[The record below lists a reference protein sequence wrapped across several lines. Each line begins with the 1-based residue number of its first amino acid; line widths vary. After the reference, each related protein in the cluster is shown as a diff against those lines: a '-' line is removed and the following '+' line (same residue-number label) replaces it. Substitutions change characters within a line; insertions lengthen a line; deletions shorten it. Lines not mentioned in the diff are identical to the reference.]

1 MFQENE
7 SDIPDMPTRSLIPS
21 LLLLGVLL
29 PAPLSADEILLGGP
43 RISELVA
50 RNDSGIQDEDGD
62 KPDWLEIFNASESE
76 VNLEGWHLTDDA
88 ENLTKWTFPEVV
100 LAAQDYRVVFASD
113 KDRITPGDPLHTN
126 FSLSAS
132 GEYLALVQ
140 PDGLTIAMEF
150 SPEFPPLPDDVS
162 YGFQGQDQR
171 AGFFTRPTPGS
182 ENTTPIGL
190 VLRTPVFSEESQL
203 LTSRPSLV
211 ISLAPGAPAGA
222 VIRYTTDGTNP
233 DAGSELWS
241 GSLRLLSTTRIKAVA
256 LDPAGLYRSSEV
268 VTRQFVKVSPDLG
281 GFTSNLP
288 IVVVDSFGRDV
299 DGVGNTSL
307 FFDAFSTFIGVDDAT
322 GRASVL
328 GTPDFVGNSGIRVR
342 GSSSAWLFPKK
353 QYRFE
358 TRDPSG
364 GDQDVSLFGMPAD
377 SDFVL
382 YAPWSDKTMMRNHI
396 AYRQGEKMGDYSVR
410 THFFEMFFNSSGGTV
425 GMDDYQGI
433 YVLVEKVKIAKD
445 RLDLAK
451 LGPDDTAQPE
461 VSGGYIVRKD
471 RIGSGEASLTTGIE
485 RVPLRFDEP
494 DSPNAAQI
502 SYLRNYLNA
511 FESALHGPN
520 FADPVIGF
528 RAYIDEDS
536 WIDQHLLTEG
546 LRNAD
551 GFRLSTYY
559 HKDRNGR
566 MRAGP
571 AWDFNLGLG
580 NASFNG
586 AQSPTGWHYVEMDQT
601 RFLPNYPWYSDMFR
615 DPAFDLAYQ
624 DRYYQIRRAQWNTP
638 TLMAEIDAIAAD
650 LSAEAT
656 AREFVRW
663 PTLGRDTYANAPGF
677 RDRLTYQ
684 SEVDALKTFLTER
697 FAWMDTQFG
706 PPPVFSLP
714 AGEIASGSQLSLA
727 ATGSGQIHFTLDG
740 SDPFSAPS
748 GAAIYLGPIPITSST
763 WVKARV
769 RETNGTWGA
778 LETARYQV
786 GSLPVLVVSEIHYR
800 PAATTSEEQA
810 AGFVRNDFE
819 FLEIANPGSRPLVLS
834 GTKFVRGLEFTFGEF
849 TLLAG
854 ERAVLVKDADAFAL
868 RYGDLSGVVVA
879 GEFVGNLDNDG
890 ETLEIE
896 DCDRRILLS
905 FTYNDAS
912 PWPQGADGEG
922 PSLTLINPTL
932 SPDEPSSWRSSIGL
946 GGSPGTFDGSLF
958 SGEPDGDENSNG
970 VRNLVEYALGI
981 ESASVEILDREF
993 VALSYRSR
1001 LGADDAEIELQ
1012 TSTTLE
1018 VREWTT
1024 LIGATPVVVVGPD
1037 GFETSTFILPRQEN
1051 LFIRFRVRLR

>member
-1 MFQENE
+1 
-7 SDIPDMPTRSLIPS
+7 MPTPFIISA
-21 LLLLGVLL
+21 VLL
-29 PAPLSADEILLGGP
+29 FSVCFSLPLSADEILLGGP
-43 RISELVA
+43 QISEFVA
-50 RNDSGIQDEDGD
+50 KNDSGIEDEDGD
-62 KPDWLEIFNASESE
+62 HPDWIEVFNASETE
-76 VNLEGWHLTDDA
+76 LNLQGWHLTDNPA
-88 ENLTKWTFPEVV
+88 NPTKWTFPDLV
-100 LAAQDYRVVFASD
+100 LAAQEYRVIFASG
-113 KDRITPGDPLHTN
+113 KDRITPGEPLHTN
-126 FSLSAS
+126 FSLAAS

-150 SPEFPPLPDDVS
+150 SPEFPPLPADVS
-162 YGFQGQDQR
+162 YGLQGQDQR
-171 AGFFTRPTPGS
+171 AGFFTTPTPGA
-182 ENTTPIGL
+182 ENTTAIGL
-190 VLRTPVFSEESQL
+190 VLRAPVFSEESQL

-211 ISLAPGAPAGA
+211 ISLAPGAPVGA
-222 VIRYTTDGTNP
+222 EIRYTTDGTNP
-233 DAGSELWS
+233 NASSPLWG

-256 LDPAGLYRSSEV
+256 LDPTGLYDASEV
-268 VTRQFVKVSPDLG
+268 VTRQFVKVSPDLAD
-281 GFTSNLP
+281 FTSNLP
-288 IVVVDSFGRDV
+288 IVVVESFGKDV
-299 DGVGNTSL
+299 DRVGNTSL
-307 FFDAFSTFIGVDDAT
+307 FFDAFSTFIDVDDST

-328 GTPDFVGNSGIRVR
+328 GTPDFAGNSGIRVR

-358 TRDPSG
+358 TRDQSG

-433 YVLVEKVKIAKD
+433 YILVEKVKIAKD

-451 LGPDDTAQPE
+451 LGPDDTAEPD
-461 VSGGYIVRKD
+461 VSGGYIIRKD
-471 RIGSGEASLTTGIE
+471 RIGAGEASLTTGIE

-494 DSPNAAQI
+494 DAPNSAQVN
-502 SYLRNYLNA
+502 YLRNYLNA
-511 FESALHGPN
+511 FEAALHGPN

-528 RAYIDEDS
+528 RAFIDEDS

-559 HKDRNGR
+559 HKDRNGFL
-566 MRAGP
+566 RAGP
-571 AWDFNLGLG
+571 AWDYNLALG

-615 DPAFDLAYQ
+615 DPAFALAYQ
-624 DRYYQIRRAQWNTP
+624 DRYYQIRRTQWDTP
-638 TLMAEIDAIAAD
+638 TLMAEIDAVAAE

-656 AREFVRW
+656 DREFERW
-663 PTLGRDTYANAPGF
+663 PTLGKNTYANAPGF
-677 RDRLTYQ
+677 QNRLTYQ
-684 SEVDALKTFLTER
+684 SEVDALKTFLTQR

-714 AGEIASGSQLSLA
+714 AGDIASGSLLSLST
-727 ATGSGQIHFTLDG
+727 TGSGQIHFTLDG
-740 SDPFSAPS
+740 SDPFSTPP
-748 GAAIYLGPIPITSST
+748 GAAIYTAPIPITSST

-769 RETNGTWGA
+769 RETNGSWGA
-778 LETARYQV
+778 LETARYRV
-786 GSLPVLVVSEIHYR
+786 DRLPVLVVSEIHYR
-800 PAATTSEEQA
+800 PAATTVEEKA

-819 FLEIANPGSRPLVLS
+819 FLEITNPGEIPLVLS
-834 GTKFVRGLEFTFGEF
+834 GTKFVRGLEFAFGEL

-854 ERAVLVKDADAFAL
+854 ERALLVKDADAFAL
-868 RYGDLSGVVVA
+868 RYGDLPGVVIA

-896 DCDRRILLS
+896 DRDRRTLLS

-912 PWPQGADGEG
+912 PWPQSTDGEG
-922 PSLTLINPTL
+922 FSLSLIHPTL
-932 SPDEPSSWRSSIGL
+932 SPDDPFSWRSSIAP
-946 GGSPGTFDGSLF
+946 GGSPGTSDGSLF
-958 SGEPDGDENSNG
+958 SGDPDGDENSNG
-970 VRNLVEYALGI
+970 INNLVEYALGI
-981 ESASVEILDREF
+981 ESASVEILDSES

-1001 LGADDAEIELQ
+1001 PGADSAEIELQ

-1018 VREWTT
+1018 VGDWTP
-1024 LIGATPVVVVGPD
+1024 LAGASPTIVVNPD
-1037 GFETSTFILPRQEN
+1037 GFETSTFILPRREK
-1051 LFIRFRVRLR
+1051 LFIRLLVRLR